1 MPMRSDG
8 ESVAERSTTSTSAES
23 GSPVWSEA
31 QKPRWTSRNAGGG
44 IGKHLGFGGAGA
56 LGLGQ
61 EVVERRNVIV
71 PLDERRDA
79 PEACDGAP
87 IEIPHLVAHGM
98 VVRVEQVRAVVG
110 VSSQVDLTDAAA
122 GN

>member
-8 ESVAERSTTSTSAES
+8 ESVADGSTTPASAGS
-23 GSPVWSEA
+23 GWSLCSEA
-31 QKPRWTSRNAGGG
+31 QKPRWTSRRAGG
-44 IGKHLGFGGAGA
+44 IGKHLGLDGAGA

-61 EVVERRNVIV
+61 KVVERRNVIV

-79 PEACDGAP
+79 SEACDGAP
-87 IEIPHLVAHGM
+87 IEVPHLVAHGM

-110 VSSQVDLTDAAA
+110 VS
-122 GN
+122 